1 MYQSDVSPLRRV
13 LMKHARDAFV
23 APGRITEQWEDL
35 NYSGPPVYEEACRE
49 SDALAIQ
56 LEDLGVTVEWAE
68 GRDLGLDSIY
78 MRDPSVVTNAGAVLC
93 RMGKESRAVEP
104 AAHANEYA
112 RLEIRVAGMIESCL
126 LYTSD
131 AADE

>member
-49 SDALAIQ
+49 SDALGIH
-56 LEDLGVTVEWAE
+56 
-68 GRDLGLDSIY
+68 I
-78 MRDPSVVTNAGAVLC
+78 
-93 RMGKESRAVEP
+93 
-104 AAHANEYA
+104 
-112 RLEIRVAGMIESCL
+112 
-126 LYTSD
+126 
-131 AADE
+131 